1 MKVFEM
7 NHIAKIVSLITLSLV
22 IAPCLLYFAGA
33 IGLDAVKWT
42 ALAGTI
48 GWFIATP
55 LWMSRKLPVD
65 ASEVEI

>member
-1 MKVFEM
+1 M
-7 NHIAKIVSLITLSLV
+7 NHIAKIASLITLSLV
-22 IAPCLLYFAGA
+22 IIPSLLCFAGM
-33 IGLDAVKWT
+33 ISLDTVKWA

>member
-1 MKVFEM
+1 M
-7 NHIAKIVSLITLSLV
+7 NNAAKIASLITLSLV
-22 IAPCLLYFAGA
+22 VVPCLLYFMGTV
-33 IGLDAVKWT
+33 GLDTVKWA

-55 LWMSRKLPVD
+55 MWMSRKLPVD

>member
-1 MKVFEM
+1 MESFM
-7 NHIAKIVSLITLSLV
+7 SNITRLASLIALCCV
-22 IAPCLLYFAGA
+22 VVPCLAYFAGA
-33 IGLDAVKWT
+33 IELDAVKWA

-55 LWMSRKLPVD
+55 MWMSRELSVD

>member
-1 MKVFEM
+1 MH
-7 NHIAKIVSLITLSLV
+7 NAAKIASLITLGLV
-22 IAPCLLYFAGA
+22 IVPCFTYFAGL
-33 IGLDAVKWT
+33 IDLESVKWA

-55 LWMSRKLPVD
+55 MWMSRELPID

>member
-1 MKVFEM
+1 M
-7 NHIAKIVSLITLSLV
+7 NEIAKIVSLVSLGLV
-22 IAPCLLYFAGA
+22 VVPCLLYFAGA

-55 LWMSRKLPVD
+55 MWMSRKLPVD
-65 ASEVEI
+65 AGEVEI

>member
-1 MKVFEM
+1 LKDFEM
-7 NHIAKIVSLITLSLV
+7 NHIAKLASLITLSLV
-22 IAPCLLYFAGA
+22 IVPSLLYFVGA

-42 ALAGTI
+42 ALGGTI

-55 LWMSRKLPVD
+55 LWMSRELPVD

>member
-1 MKVFEM
+1 M
-7 NHIAKIVSLITLSLV
+7 NNLAKTASLITLCLV
-22 IAPCLLYFAGA
+22 IIPCLLYFAGT

-42 ALAGTI
+42 ALVGTI

>member
-1 MKVFEM
+1 M
-7 NHIAKIVSLITLSLV
+7 NQIAKVVSLISLSLV
-22 IAPCLLYFAGA
+22 VVPCLLYCMGS

-55 LWMSRKLPVD
+55 MWMSRDLSVD
-65 ASEVEI
+65 SAEVEI